1 MVKMENNF
9 NMKNFKK
16 MFEEAIDNNKKY
28 CAIVVENSDYK
39 KPEIII
45 NLRENFEDK
54 LEYYLRA
61 YDENLVLK
69 NCEKIK
75 ISKAIFS
82 NNLRDIF
89 QIIYK

>member
-1 MVKMENNF
+1 MENNF
-9 NMKNFKK
+9 NMEKFKK
-16 MFEEAIDNNKKY
+16 MFEDAIENNKKN
-28 CAIVVENSDYK
+28 CAIIVENSDYK

-61 YDENLVLK
+61 YNEKLVLK

-75 ISKAIFS
+75 ISEAIFS